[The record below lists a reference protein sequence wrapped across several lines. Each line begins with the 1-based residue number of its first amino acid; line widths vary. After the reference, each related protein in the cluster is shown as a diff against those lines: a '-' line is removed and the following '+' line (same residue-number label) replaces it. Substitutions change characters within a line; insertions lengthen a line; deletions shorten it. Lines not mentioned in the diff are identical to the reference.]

1 METLSLIINIL
12 LSALIIVF
20 LFKDKNKKRR
30 KKGKTAV
37 IMTDSTINAKILES
51 ENISAEELMSR
62 ARRAGFFNLGDIDT
76 AVLEPDGE
84 ISFLAAPM
92 KRALNPA
99 DFNFAPV
106 REGFSRIIIQNGS
119 VLKEN
124 LAFSGISEEALFNL
138 LNQRGSRIQDIFLAT
153 ANEAGRVDFF
163 GK

>member
-12 LSALIIVF
+12 LAALIIIF
-20 LFKDKNKKRR
+20 LFKDKNKNRNKEESP
-30 KKGKTAV
+30 V
-37 IMTDSTINAKILES
+37 ILISDSTIIAKALES
-51 ENISAEELMSR
+51 ENISTEELMSR
-62 ARRAGFFNLGDIDT
+62 ARKAGFFNLGDIDT

-84 ISFLAAPM
+84 ISFLAVPI

-106 REGFSRIIIQNGS
+106 REGYSRIIIKNGS
-119 VLKEN
+119 ILKEN
-124 LAFSGISEEALFNL
+124 LAFTGISEEALFNL

-163 GK
+163 T